1 MRFLQDKHGG
11 DPQAEIDF
19 SVNISP
25 LGMSGTVFDACVSA
39 LRRADQHAAAIAH
52 GQAGTLDIGG
62 ARNGHRP
69 S

>member
-39 LRRADQHAAAIAH
+39 LRRADRYPDPYCAALRAA
-52 GQAGTLDIGG
+52 L
-62 ARNGHRP
+62 
-69 S
+69 SV

>member
-39 LRRADQHAAAIAH
+39 LPTAIPTRTARRFAP
-52 GQAGTLDIGG
+52 
-62 ARNGHRP
+62 P
-69 S
+69 SP